1 MATEQIDNAEHE
13 MDLPTLCRAVADA
26 SPMPMAGLGGSLHTV
41 RYVNLAFCL
50 LTGKSKDE
58 LIGTAF
64 CGLTPGLN
72 ECAIL
77 MDRVAKTG
85 VADSHVGQEQGTIHP
100 LYWSYAMW
108 PLLRPDHS
116 HLGIMVQV
124 TEAASFHDDAIA
136 MNQALLLGSVRQ
148 HELTEAAELL
158 NVQLQAAIIL
168 GKKTQ
173 EALIGSEKLASAGRM
188 AAVLAHEINN
198 PLDAVMNLL
207 FLAQTIDD
215 TPAPV
220 HQYLKMADAELKR
233 IAHITR
239 QTLGFYRESSEP
251 TTFLAATLLDSVID
265 LLQAKL
271 VSTQVMVDRQYD
283 DLLQIT
289 AVFGE
294 LRQVISNL
302 MLNSLDAVAEGGRL
316 TLRASTSRNPLD
328 GSSRIR
334 LTIADDGQGINAAA
348 RQKIFQPFFTTKGST
363 GNGLGLWVCKQILE
377 KHGGSIS
384 MRSRT
389 RGPHGTT
396 FSLVLPVLPTQAD
409 FGLPKNPPHKRRSQV
424 QSTHATT

>member
-1 MATEQIDNAEHE
+1 MATESFDDTAQQ

-26 SPMPMAGLGGSLHTV
+26 SPMAMAGLSGPLHTL

-58 LIGTAF
+58 LIGIAF
-64 CGLTPGLN
+64 CGLTPGTN

-77 MDRVAKTG
+77 LDRVAKTG
-85 VADSHVGQEQGTIHP
+85 LADSHIGQEQGTIDP
-100 LYWSYAMW
+100 LYRSYAMW
-108 PLLRPDHS
+108 PLLGPDQS

-124 TEAASFHDDAIA
+124 IEAASLHDDAVA
-136 MNQALLLGSVRQ
+136 MNQELLLGSVRQ
-148 HELTEAAELL
+148 HELMEAAELL
-158 NVQLQAAIIL
+158 NIQLQAAIIL
-168 GKKTQ
+168 GKKSE

-198 PLDAVMNLL
+198 PLAAVMNLL
-207 FLAQTIDD
+207 FLAQTIAD

-251 TTFLAATLLDSVID
+251 TTFLAATILDSVID

-271 VSTQVMVDRQYD
+271 VSTQVVVDRQYD

-294 LRQVISNL
+294 IRQVISNL
-302 MLNSLDAVAEGGRL
+302 MLNSLDAVGEGGRL

-334 LTIADDGQGINAAA
+334 LTIADDGQGINATA

-377 KHGGSIS
+377 KHGGSIR
-384 MRSRT
+384 MRSCT
-389 RGPHGTT
+389 RDQHGTT
-396 FSLVLPVLPTQAD
+396 FSLVLPVLPVQAN
-409 FGLPKNPPHKRRSQV
+409 FGLP
-424 QSTHATT
+424 

>member
-13 MDLPTLCRAVADA
+13 MDLPVLCRALADA
-26 SPMPMAGLGGSLHTV
+26 SAMAMAALSGPLHTL

-64 CGLTPGLN
+64 CGPTPGLN

-85 VADSHVGQEQGTIHP
+85 LADSHIGQEQGTSHP

-108 PLLRPDHS
+108 PLLGRDHS

-124 TEAASFHDDAIA
+124 TEATSFHDDAIS
-136 MNQALLLGSVRQ
+136 MNQALLRGSVRQ

-198 PLDAVMNLL
+198 PLAAVMNLL

-271 VSTQVMVDRQYD
+271 VSTQVVVDKQYD

-328 GSSRIR
+328 GSLRIR

-389 RGPHGTT
+389 GGPHGTT
-396 FSLVLPVLPTQAD
+396 FSLVLPVLPYSSRFRIAEKSI
-409 FGLPKNPPHKRRSQV
+409 P
-424 QSTHATT
+424 